1 MVDTNK
7 SLANDIVRLR
17 KKDSYKE
24 FKKGF
29 FRNVPDM
36 FGYYYKFKCPKYS
49 KIYLILDISGSDYTK
64 DYYTKDNFHFLVYK
78 STSLEAFMKGFFE
91 ISSEILDRVNSIL
104 NNDQENADIRAGGIP
119 HGYKLDKS
127 GEMVVDPIGA
137 LEVKKIYKLYTQY
150 GSIRKIAS
158 ELKSNF
164 SHVRDVLHDYRY
176 EKMTPCIISKTVL
189 KKARELMD
197 KNRKN
202 RTT

>member
-1 MVDTNK
+1 MVATEK
-7 SLANDIVRLR
+7 TLANDIVRLR
-17 KKDSYKE
+17 KKNNYKE
-24 FKKGF
+24 FGEGF
-29 FRNVPDM
+29 FRNVPEM
-36 FGYYYKFKCPKYS
+36 RGYYYKFKCPKYS
-49 KIYLILDISGSDYTK
+49 KIYLILDVSDSGYVK
-64 DYYTKDNFHFLVYK
+64 EYYTKDNFHFLVYK
-78 STSLEAFMKGFFE
+78 SSSLDKFLSNFFD

-104 NNDQENADIRAGGIP
+104 NNDQENADERAGGIP

-127 GEMVVDPIGA
+127 GEIVVDPIGA

-189 KKARELMD
+189 KKARDLMD